1 MRRSLFVRIWKVVE
15 QHDHYF
21 VQKRNA
27 AGTLGLSSLQK
38 VTAAFQMLSYGV
50 PADATDDYV
59 RIGEST
65 TIESLRRFVC
75 AVVEVFRDEYLRTPN
90 EDDTTRLLAIGESRG
105 FPSMLGSIDCM
116 HWRWKNCPSAW
127 QGMYTGHV
135 HEPTIILEAVA
146 DKDIWIWHA
155 FFGMPG
161 SHNDINVLHR
171 SSLFARLADGEAPKV
186 NYTINNEYTMGYLRA
201 PRGG

>member
-65 TIESLRRFVC
+65 TIESLRRFV
-75 AVVEVFRDEYLRTPN
+75 V
-90 EDDTTRLLAIGESRG
+90 LLSR
-105 FPSMLGSIDCM
+105 F
-116 HWRWKNCPSAW
+116 
-127 QGMYTGHV
+127 
-135 HEPTIILEAVA
+135 LEMN
-146 DKDIWIWHA
+146 I
-155 FFGMPG
+155 
-161 SHNDINVLHR
+161 
-171 SSLFARLADGEAPKV
+171 
-186 NYTINNEYTMGYLRA
+186 
-201 PRGG
+201 